1 MIPLTQYMHID
12 ETKWVM
18 TEYVLAR
25 LNDTHYRDTQKIIHS
40 MEWK

>member
-12 ETKWVM
+12 DIKLVM
-18 TEYVLAR
+18 IEYVLAR
-25 LNDTHYRDTQKIIHS
+25 LNGTHYRDTQKIILN